1 MNLFN
6 HRRRVG
12 PLLAEATAFASK
24 GPASNRLLRAIL
36 GSFLLVGAA
45 LSAHAVTWR
54 EAVQKRGAWLASAE
68 AKAVA
73 DSVLLYQTESG
84 GWPKNRDMA
93 TPPDAEFLAETKFDH
108 RAPTIDNGA
117 TTSQVVFLSRV
128 FAAQGGAA
136 YRASIERGLDYL
148 LAAQYPNGGWPQYF
162 PVIPG
167 YYTHITFNDDAMID
181 ALAILRDVAEAKTQY
196 SWVDEARR
204 KKAATAVQ
212 KGIDCIL
219 RCQVV
224 VEGHKTVWCAQ
235 HDEETFAPAP
245 ARKFEPVSL
254 SGNESVGIVRFLMG
268 TEHPSAEVSTAIQS
282 AVVWFAAN
290 KIKGIRW
297 GWVTAPDQPG
307 GRDRVVTADPAA
319 PPLWARFYEI
329 GTNRPIFTGRDAIV
343 RYNLSEI
350 EHERRTGY
358 SWYTEGPR
366 RLLDEDYPKWAAM
379 WLKPVP

>member
-1 MNLFN
+1 M
-6 HRRRVG
+6 
-12 PLLAEATAFASK
+12 TA
-24 GPASNRLLRAIL
+24 
-36 GSFLLVGAA
+36 
-45 LSAHAVTWR
+45 
-54 EAVQKRGAWLASAE
+54 
-68 AKAVA
+68 
-73 DSVLLYQTESG
+73 
-84 GWPKNRDMA
+84 
-93 TPPDAEFLAETKFDH
+93 PPDAEFLAETKFDH

-136 YRASIERGLDYL
+136 YRASIERGLDYM

-167 YYTHITFNDDAMID
+167 YYTHITFNDDAMVD
-181 ALAILRDVAEAKTQY
+181 VLEILRDVAQAKTQY
-196 SWVDEARR
+196 SWVDETRR
-204 KKAATAVQ
+204 AKAAAAVQ
-212 KGIDCIL
+212 KGIECIL

-224 VEGHKTVWCAQ
+224 VDGKKTVWCAQ

-254 SGNESVGIVRFLMG
+254 SGGESVGIVRFLM
-268 TEHPSAEVSTAIQS
+268 ELERPSAEVSSAIQG
-282 AVVWFAAN
+282 AIVWFAAN
-290 KIKGIRW
+290 KITGIRW
-297 GWVTAPDQPG
+297 NWVAAPDQPN
-307 GRDRVVTADPAA
+307 GRDHVVVADPAA

-343 RYNLSEI
+343 RYHLSEI

-358 SWYTEGPR
+358 SWYIESPR
-366 RLLDEDYPKWAAM
+366 RLLDQDYPKWAAT